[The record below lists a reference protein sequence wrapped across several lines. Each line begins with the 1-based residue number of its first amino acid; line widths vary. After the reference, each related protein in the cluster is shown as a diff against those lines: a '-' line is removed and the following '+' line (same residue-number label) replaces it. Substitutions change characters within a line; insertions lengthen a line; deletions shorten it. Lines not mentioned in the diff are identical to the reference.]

1 MALVKNKGS
10 DRDVACR
17 KSHSKVEMR
26 PDLCFHVVPGFCEP
40 LMVQEDYEQSG
51 LSRVKGQPISVSF
64 QGDRKCGGTA
74 SLSPSLIL
82 LRELG

>member
-51 LSRVKGQPISVSF
+51 LS
-64 QGDRKCGGTA
+64 
-74 SLSPSLIL
+74 
-82 LRELG
+82 